1 MIMSIKSQL
10 STLIKLANI
19 DGEFAGEEKTLIMML
34 GKANGMTE
42 EEIMDLVD
50 NPEPL
55 PPLSTMSEEDRFEYL
70 YNIVQL
76 MKIDSQ
82 VYLSEIKYCEEL
94 AEKLG
99 FKKTVI
105 SKLSS
110 RIFSDPSITSNRE
123 SLKREVKKYQH

>member
-1 MIMSIKSQL
+1 MSIRSQL
-10 STLIKLANI
+10 STLIQLAKI
-19 DGEFAGEEKTLIMML
+19 DGEFAGEEKLLIMMI
-34 GKANGMTE
+34 GKANGVKE
-42 EEIMDLVD
+42 EEIMELVK

-55 PPLSTMSEEDRFEYL
+55 PSLSTLTEEDRFEYL

-99 FKKTVI
+99 FKRSVI
-105 SKLSS
+105 SALSAK
-110 RIFSDPSITSNRE
+110 IFSDPSITSNRE
-123 SLKREVKKYQH
+123 ALKIAIKKYMN

>member
-1 MIMSIKSQL
+1 MSIKSQL
-10 STLIKLANI
+10 STLIQLAKI
-19 DGEFAGEEKTLIMML
+19 DGEFSGEEKSLIMML
-34 GKANGMTE
+34 GKANGVSE
-42 EEIMDLVD
+42 EDVMHLVE

-55 PPLSTMSEEDRFEYL
+55 PALSTMTDEDRFEYL

-99 FKKTVI
+99 FKKGVI

-110 RIFSDPSITSNRE
+110 KVFTDPSITSNRDA
-123 SLKREVKKYQH
+123 LKREVKKYQQ

>member
-1 MIMSIKSQL
+1 MSIKSQL
-10 STLIKLANI
+10 STLIQLANI
-19 DGEFAGEEKTLIMML
+19 DGDFAGEEKQLIMML
-34 GKANGMTE
+34 GKANGLSEDEVMG
-42 EEIMDLVD
+42 LVK

-55 PPLSTMSEEDRFEYL
+55 PPLSTMTEEDRFEYL

-99 FKKTVI
+99 FKRSVI
-105 SKLSS
+105 SVLSA
-110 RIFSDPSITSNRE
+110 RVFSDPSITSNRE
-123 SLKREVKKYQH
+123 ALKRIVKKHSN

>member
-1 MIMSIKSQL
+1 MSIKSQL
-10 STLIKLANI
+10 STLIQLAKI
-19 DGEFAGEEKTLIMML
+19 DGEFAGEERELIMML
-34 GKANGMTE
+34 GKANGISEAAVME
-42 EEIMDLVD
+42 LVE

-55 PPLSTMSEEDRFEYL
+55 PPLSTMTDDDRFEYL

-99 FKKTVI
+99 FKKSVI

-110 RIFSDPSITSNRE
+110 KVFSDPAITSNRE
-123 SLKREVKKYQH
+123 ALKREVRKFQH

>member
-1 MIMSIKSQL
+1 MSIKSQL
-10 STLIKLANI
+10 STLIQLAKI
-19 DGEFAGEEKTLIMML
+19 DGEFAGEERELIMML
-34 GKANGMTE
+34 GKANGISE
-42 EEIMDLVD
+42 KEVLELVE

-55 PPLSTMSEEDRFEYL
+55 PPLSTMTDDDRFEYL

-99 FKKTVI
+99 FKKSVI

-110 RIFSDPSITSNRE
+110 KVFSDPAITSNRE
-123 SLKREVKKYQH
+123 ALKREVRKFQH

>member
-1 MIMSIKSQL
+1 
-10 STLIKLANI
+10 
-19 DGEFAGEEKTLIMML
+19 
-34 GKANGMTE
+34 MT
-42 EEIMDLVD
+42 D
-50 NPEPL
+50 
-55 PPLSTMSEEDRFEYL
+55 EDRFEYL

-99 FKKTVI
+99 FKKGVI

-110 RIFSDPSITSNRE
+110 KVFTDPSITSNRE
-123 SLKREVKKYQH
+123 ALKREVMKYLN

>member
-1 MIMSIKSQL
+1 MSIKSQL
-10 STLIKLANI
+10 STLIQLAKI
-19 DGEFAGEEKTLIMML
+19 DGEFAGEERELILMV
-34 GKANGMTE
+34 GKANGLDE
-42 EEIMDLVD
+42 EEIMQLVE

-55 PPLSTMSEEDRFEYL
+55 PPLSTMTEEDRFEYL

-99 FKKTVI
+99 FKKGVI

-110 RIFSDPSITSNRE
+110 KVFSDPMITSNRE
-123 SLKREVKKYQH
+123 ALKREVKKYQN

>member
-1 MIMSIKSQL
+1 MSIKSQL
-10 STLIKLANI
+10 STLIQLANV
-19 DGEFAGEEKTLIMML
+19 DGDFAGEEKQLIMML
-34 GKANGMTE
+34 GKANGLSEDDVMA
-42 EEIMDLVD
+42 LVK

-55 PPLSTMSEEDRFEYL
+55 PSLSTMTEEDRFEYL

-99 FKKTVI
+99 FKRSVI
-105 SKLSS
+105 SVLSS
-110 RIFSDPSITSNRE
+110 RVFSDPSITSNRE
-123 SLKREVKKYQH
+123 ALKRVVKKHSI

>member
-1 MIMSIKSQL
+1 MSIQSQL
-10 STLIKLANI
+10 STLIQLAKI
-19 DGEFAGEEKTLIMML
+19 DGEFAGEERSLIMML
-34 GKANGMTE
+34 GKANGVSE
-42 EEIMDLVD
+42 AEILNLVE
-50 NPEPL
+50 NPQPL
-55 PPLSTMSEEDRFEYL
+55 PPLSTMTDEDRFEYL

-99 FKKTVI
+99 FKKGVI

-110 RIFSDPSITSNRE
+110 KVFTDPSITSNRE
-123 SLKREVKKYQH
+123 ALKREVMKYLN